1 MREKNSKGSEKDLV
15 FDLGGEVNI
24 IRAYG
29 NNYLCLLRF
38 TIKMVII
45 FLKLGSLS
53 CSGGF
58 A

>member
-1 MREKNSKGSEKDLV
+1 MREKNSKGSKKGLV

-24 IRAYG
+24 ICAHV
-29 NNYLCLLRF
+29 NNYLCMLRF
-38 TIKMVII
+38 AIKMVII